1 MWRWIEG
8 VWWLSLLKV
17 RYEIMIVP
25 SSWTPVLIAK

>member
-1 MWRWIEG
+1 MQWWIEG

-25 SSWTPVLIAK
+25 SSWTRY